1 MKRGMINPLHSFS
14 GPLFVVTSITFKE
27 TFINNFLQKLLLP
40 EIFSKI
46 I

>member
-1 MKRGMINPLHSFS
+1 MINPLHSFS
-14 GPLFVVTSITFKE
+14 GPLCVVTNITFKE
-27 TFINNFLQKLLLP
+27 TFMDNFLQKLLLP